1 MGRRLQWQ
9 RYAKLPNMRMLE
21 LYNASLYWIIR
32 ERAGAGGWPPS
43 DVQKVSGW
51 TIVRFIADI
60 HGKTVREVAADLIER
75 HQYSEQEQAP

>member
-1 MGRRLQWQ
+1 MGSRLEWHKH
-9 RYAKLPNMRMLE
+9 AKLSTMSATE